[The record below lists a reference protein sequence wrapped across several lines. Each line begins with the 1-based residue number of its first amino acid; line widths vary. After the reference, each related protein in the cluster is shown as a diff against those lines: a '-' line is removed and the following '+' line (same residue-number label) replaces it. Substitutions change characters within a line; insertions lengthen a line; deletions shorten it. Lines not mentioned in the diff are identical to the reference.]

1 MTMDILTFIALQNNE
16 IVDAIKKLKWYQFKK
31 RWIMTG
37 AAVVLKTLYDTAY
50 AHGSWPTAEDKLPPL
65 GGNSTYN

>member
-1 MTMDILTFIALQNNE
+1 MTMDVLTFIALQNNE
-16 IVDAIKKLKWYQFKK
+16 IVDAIKKLKWYQFKT

-37 AAVVLKTLYDTAY
+37 GAVVLKAMHETLM
-50 AHGSWPTAEDKLPPL
+50 AHGSWPTAKDKLPPL